1 MENTAYECMIVVDA
15 KLNETKREELIGRF
29 KKMAGDQTTVEK
41 MGQKK
46 YGFYYLLNF
55 RATSDVP
62 AKMTALMN
70 ITEGVDRYLFIAK
83 TDISASFLLIKII
96 MSLKIFPEKILK
108 LLLHF
113 LVLLIRCGIVLFIE
127 IIKIFLV

>member
-83 TDISASFLLIKII
+83 TDVMLAQDVIRKQNRAKAREEYLAKKELREKESKEIK
-96 MSLKIFPEKILK
+96 E
-108 LLLHF
+108 
-113 LVLLIRCGIVLFIE
+113 GE
-127 IIKIFLV
+127 

>member
-1 MENTAYECMIVVDA
+1 MEKQTAYECMIVVDA
-15 KLNETKREELIGRF
+15 KLNETKREDLIARF
-29 KKMAGDQTTVEK
+29 KKMAGEQTTVEK

-62 AKMTALMN
+62 AKMTAMMN

-83 TDISASFLLIKII
+83 TDIMLAQDVIRKQNRAKAREEYLAKKE
-96 MSLKIFPEKILK
+96 MREKESK
-108 LLLHF
+108 E
-113 LVLLIRCGIVLFIE
+113 VKEGE
-127 IIKIFLV
+127 

>member
-1 MENTAYECMIVVDA
+1 MENKNAYECMIVVDA

-29 KKMAGDQTTVEK
+29 KKMAGEETTVEK

-55 RATSDVP
+55 RADSDVP

-83 TDISASFLLIKII
+83 TDVMLAQDVIRKQNRAKAREEYLAKKELR
-96 MSLKIFPEKILK
+96 EKESK
-108 LLLHF
+108 E
-113 LVLLIRCGIVLFIE
+113 VKEGE
-127 IIKIFLV
+127 

>member
-1 MENTAYECMIVVDA
+1 MENKTAYECMIVVDA
-15 KLNETKREELIGRF
+15 KLNETKREELISRF
-29 KKMAGDQTTVEK
+29 KEMAGAKTTVEK

-62 AKMTALMN
+62 AKMTAMMN

-83 TDISASFLLIKII
+83 TDIMLAQDVIRKQNRAKAREEYLAKKELR
-96 MSLKIFPEKILK
+96 EKESK
-108 LLLHF
+108 E
-113 LVLLIRCGIVLFIE
+113 VKEGE
-127 IIKIFLV
+127 